1 MNGRLVIP
9 ALVLGSLAQ
18 FFVNLPAL
26 VRALIMLN
34 ALDVLVGLVSAVA
47 TASFQSRVM
56 LLGGARK
63 MFIWC
68 VVGVGWILDTNRVV
82 PDLPIDLA
90 TVAAGYYCVLEAAS
104 ILKHCVRVGVPLPDA
119 LRRIVEKADAGTD
132 PSGQ

>member
-1 MNGRLVIP
+1 VNGRLVVP

-34 ALDVLVGLVSAVA
+34 ALDVAVGLVSAVA
-47 TASFQSRVM
+47 TASFRSRVM
-56 LLGGARK
+56 LMGGARK

-68 VVGVGWILDTNRVV
+68 VVGVGWILDSYQVV
-82 PDLPIDLA
+82 PGLPVDLA

-104 ILKHCVRVGVPLPDA
+104 ILKHCVQVGVPLPDA
-119 LRRIVEKADAGTD
+119 LKRVVEKADGGTD
-132 PSGQ
+132 SGGQ